1 MKKSIKDSAIYFL
14 TLVLGVAIFYMFN
27 SIDSQQ
33 AMLQVS
39 QSQRQIIRLMIE
51 MLGYISVFVA
61 VILGLLIVYANNFL
75 INRRKKEFGIYMTL
89 GMGKRQISKIIV
101 LETIFVGIISL
112 AIGLVVGIFASQFM
126 SILVAKMFEADMSG
140 FHFVF
145 SKDAC
150 IKTCI
155 CFAVMYIA
163 VIFLNTITIS
173 RYKLIHLLNATKKN
187 EKIKM
192 KNPILSVLVF
202 LVASGLLGYAY
213 WKVTKDVHAIDTAEK
228 LLPPILMGI
237 VGTVLVFWS
246 LSGFVIRVVQSMK
259 TVYFKDTN
267 MFVLRQIHNKI
278 NTTVVSMSVICL
290 MLFMTMSI
298 LSVSLSIRNTMQ
310 RELVEMTP
318 MDLNLYKT
326 ANLPES
332 YIRYGKE
339 ITTTKEQR
347 EDSRI
352 TIQETLKN
360 NGFDMSVLKDVI
372 EIPTYTTNTL
382 TWGTFFGEKIEEV
395 KADFP
400 MIRYDTAEE
409 IVKIS
414 DYNKVATAYGIEQ
427 YTLEEEEYIVICDFD
442 NMVKLRNKILA
453 ENGNTLEIAGKEYSS
468 KYKECK
474 DGFIKM
480 STNHVNTGIILVPDS
495 CPLTEE
501 EKEQTLLVANY
512 NTDTKEGKEE
522 IEAIFAS
529 GDSGLIQNL
538 SDNGLEIDGVT
549 KISLIESS
557 VGLATIITF
566 IAIYLGVIFLI
577 ASAAILALKQLTE
590 STDNKQRYTILR
602 KIGCDEKMIHRALFR
617 QIGIFFGLPLLLAV
631 IHSIFGIQF
640 AMELMAGL
648 ASSKDLLPSII
659 ATMVIIGVIYGA
671 YFVATY
677 MGSKNIIREE

>member
-1 MKKSIKDSAIYFL
+1 MKKSIKDYAIYFL